1 MMYLVNNYPLAS
13 TLSDRYIILKP
24 EDLYQLSRE
33 HKKMLD
39 PIIGTLNMIDS
50 GVYKLITANNSSYFL
65 DIDPTLY
72 NYVNSLSSNELIS
85 NNLYKVSVDTE
96 KTLFSAMWS
105 LPQYKGLPSLE
116 RYLADISNYTIDT
129 QLYSIYRN
137 VLKFRFGDMTMD
149 DQSIIDAYNALQQQ
163 LLSLENTTT
172 AEILTKLLEV
182 SDKINGLSIYLSSLR
197 PESNMYKLTSGLI
210 ESFNHLVDVCTAN
223 TQQAQ

>member
-1 MMYLVNNYPLAS
+1 MMYLVDNYPLAKTS
-13 TLSDRYIILKP
+13 SDKYIILKP

-50 GVYKLITANNSSYFL
+50 GVYKLITTNNSSYFL

-72 NYVNSLSSNELIS
+72 NYVDSLSSNELVS

-96 KTLFSAMWS
+96 KTLFAAMWS
-105 LPQYKGLPSLE
+105 LPQYKELARLE
-116 RYLADISNYTIDT
+116 RYLSDINSYTIDT
-129 QLYSIYRN
+129 QLYNIYRN
-137 VLKFRFGDMTMD
+137 VLKFRFGDTTMD

-182 SDKINGLSIYLSSLR
+182 SDKINGLSVYLNSLR